1 MLTPHT
7 KGCVKT
13 KSKNRPNAL
22 HLSSAFLSPH
32 MCELSGSC
40 GKTIAPLQVAGKGD
54 IKTTFKDNKQ
64 HSDLSHTQ

>member
-7 KGCVKT
+7 QACVKT

-32 MCELSGSC
+32 VCELPGSC
-40 GKTIAPLQVAGKGD
+40 RKTIAPLQVTGKRD
-54 IKTTFKDNKQ
+54 IKTTFKVNK
-64 HSDLSHTQ
+64 